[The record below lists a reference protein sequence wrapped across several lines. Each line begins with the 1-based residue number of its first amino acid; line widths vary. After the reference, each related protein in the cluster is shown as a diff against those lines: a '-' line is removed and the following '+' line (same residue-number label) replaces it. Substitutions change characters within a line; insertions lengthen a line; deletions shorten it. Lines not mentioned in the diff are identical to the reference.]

1 MKLIY
6 IKSSIFLEKEKTAAQ
21 IQQALQD
28 GKDWINHIYLNHK
41 KYYFNYYK
49 DFYDAL
55 IESFYIDSFIDS
67 MYTIVIDDNN
77 NVVIKNWIHVY
88 NPFYN
93 CLEYLD
99 TLRIKT
105 KIKKGEK

>member
-1 MKLIY
+1 MKLFY
-6 IKSSIFLEKEKTAAQ
+6 IKSSIFLDKEKIAAQ
-21 IQQALQD
+21 IKKALDD
-28 GKDWINHIYLNHK
+28 GKDIINHLYLNHK
-41 KYYFNYYK
+41 NYHFDYFK

-55 IESFYIDSFIDS
+55 MESFYIDSFIDCIF
-67 MYTIVIDDNN
+67 TIVVENNN

-105 KIKKGEK
+105 KIKKGER